1 MQSNLACEEK
11 SIKFSVIGL
20 TVHSKVEQQS
30 ILKMKNE
37 AKGHLAPLICTER
50 RRDPDITATYE
61 REPLNSM
68 MSLLSQC

>member
-1 MQSNLACEEK
+1 MQSNPASEEK

-37 AKGHLAPLICTER
+37 AKGHLTPLICTER
-50 RRDPDITATYE
+50 RGDLDIIAT
-61 REPLNSM
+61 
-68 MSLLSQC
+68 